1 MGKKK
6 PNGSRTGKKTK
17 QKVAPRPE
25 WDSTMKDDSNYKL
38 SADEQSR
45 RKDAQ
50 IAAQAEVA
58 QRFLREKQAV
68 HSAVMAREN
77 AEALRAAN
85 APRQMNDRLVDHSA
99 GRDRDRSRLMR
110 EILYG
115 DEKRGLQEALRGES
129 KVREVLEELFNDEGL
144 KFTSEPEMTAAPL
157 PASPVDFNR
166 ATPAWR
172 KAVRG
177 DEYADERVTAT
188 SAPNQL
194 WEEADFEEHE
204 HEHADEHADDDEHA
218 DEDEHAN
225 EQERASGMRRM
236 PPAHRQEQQA
246 TVTAGTSQPQEQ
258 QATVTAGTS
267 QPQPRSPSFR
277 PQAPETIRRIQ
288 PHKFS
293 AYTMKILAVVDKLL
307 GYLNESEARAE
318 AQEASSQQMSERL
331 AAVEGQVAKL
341 TAGLDQVSELRG
353 EVEMQK
359 QIAAKAEA
367 HRQRLEHRLATLE
380 VHGTGV
386 GGGVINPHTPAGI
399 ALLRNAGSQVS
410 QAANSAPPS
419 IAESVGA
426 GYSGSGFTVRDALG
440 GGPGT
445 AGGGAAASTY
455 SMASPLQQHHL
466 LTALNNS
473 NPGFGGYVHG
483 SVGGSDAGSPARS
496 HPQVAASAASGNTP
510 LRYVPNHIPS
520 LQDRLAAADAAIRN
534 LGVGAGAG
542 ARAGAAPSPPRTTL
556 DGVSNPF
563 LSTVSPLKDAVV
575 AASRTTGLTIDQLL
589 TPGGYRS
596 ASIDPP
602 STAAANATGA
612 AAALQ
617 QQPQQQQ
624 QLPYQFS
631 AAHALAQFSSSTGGP
646 PSSASDPLR
655 AAASAAFGTS
665 L

>member
-1 MGKKK
+1 M
-6 PNGSRTGKKTK
+6 
-17 QKVAPRPE
+17 
-25 WDSTMKDDSNYKL
+25 
-38 SADEQSR
+38 
-45 RKDAQ
+45 
-50 IAAQAEVA
+50 
-58 QRFLREKQAV
+58 
-68 HSAVMAREN
+68 
-77 AEALRAAN
+77 
-85 APRQMNDRLVDHSA
+85 
-99 GRDRDRSRLMR
+99 
-110 EILYG
+110 
-115 DEKRGLQEALRGES
+115 
-129 KVREVLEELFNDEGL
+129 
-144 KFTSEPEMTAAPL
+144 
-157 PASPVDFNR
+157 
-166 ATPAWR
+166 
-172 KAVRG
+172 
-177 DEYADERVTAT
+177 
-188 SAPNQL
+188 
-194 WEEADFEEHE
+194 
-204 HEHADEHADDDEHA
+204 
-218 DEDEHAN
+218 
-225 EQERASGMRRM
+225 
-236 PPAHRQEQQA
+236 
-246 TVTAGTSQPQEQ
+246 
-258 QATVTAGTS
+258 
-267 QPQPRSPSFR
+267 
-277 PQAPETIRRIQ
+277 
-288 PHKFS
+288 
-293 AYTMKILAVVDKLL
+293 
-307 GYLNESEARAE
+307 
-318 AQEASSQQMSERL
+318 
-331 AAVEGQVAKL
+331 
-341 TAGLDQVSELRG
+341 
-353 EVEMQK
+353 
-359 QIAAKAEA
+359 
-367 HRQRLEHRLATLE
+367 
-380 VHGTGV
+380 
-386 GGGVINPHTPAGI
+386 INPHTPAGI

-575 AASRTTGLTIDQLL
+575 AASKTTGLTIDQLL

-602 STAAANATGA
+602 STAAAIATGA

-617 QQPQQQQ
+617 QQPPQQQ